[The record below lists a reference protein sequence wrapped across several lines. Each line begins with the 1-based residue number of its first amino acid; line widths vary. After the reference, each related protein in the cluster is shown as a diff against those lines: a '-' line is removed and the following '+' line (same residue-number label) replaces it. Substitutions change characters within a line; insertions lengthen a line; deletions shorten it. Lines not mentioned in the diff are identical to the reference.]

1 MSDET
6 KIALE
11 AHLSE
16 CQLRYKVFEE
26 KLDNLQEQQER
37 INKHTF
43 ELRQMMTW
51 FMGASASFAAISIL
65 LSIVWVFQRLL

>member
-1 MSDET
+1 MSDDT

>member
-1 MSDET
+1 MSNET

-16 CQLRYKVFEE
+16 CQLRYEIFEE
-26 KLDNLQEQQER
+26 KLDTLQAQQNT

-65 LSIVWVFQRLL
+65 LSIVWVFQRLV